1 MKMMMI
7 MKMKIEMMI
16 AGMDIILSHN
26 LVTMMIKINFIIIIH
41 VIDLVLVIAAV
52 EDVVEALTVS

>member
-1 MKMMMI
+1 MMI

>member
-1 MKMMMI
+1 MMI

-41 VIDLVLVIAAV
+41 VIALVLVIAAV